1 MALET
6 LEGLPEEVATLYK
19 KGEDGKF
26 HLESNDGLKSA
37 LQKEREARHAAEKA
51 LKAEA
56 EAKTAREKEAEE
68 AKARATGDFEKLKA
82 SMEAEAK
89 AAKEEAA
96 AYKTRILT
104 ERRDRAATEAIAAAG
119 GIPEALMPHVTSAL
133 EVVAEGD
140 DFKVLVKGNPAQ
152 KVADFVT
159 GLKESKPWGFQPTG
173 ATGSGASNHQGKPPA
188 NGEPVTSV
196 QLIAAG
202 LKKAGLGG

>member
-96 AYKTRILT
+96 ALKNRILT

-173 ATGSGASNHQGKPPA
+173 ATGGGASNHQGGAGKP
-188 NGEPVTSV
+188 EPKTSV
-196 QLIAAG
+196 DLIAAG
-202 LKKAGLGG
+202 LTKAGIGV